1 MQMHRKGPDV
11 LKPVPFYFL
20 RHGETDWNARSII
33 QGQTDTPLNENGL
46 RQAAYAA
53 PHVAAL
59 PLTTIVSST
68 LQRAR
73 RTAEIVNERCN
84 LPLISLP
91 ELMECHL
98 GDIQGQSSNG
108 AWRAEWT
115 AGGPMPGGETYAA
128 YCARVVRGM
137 AAALE
142 YPGPVLIVGHGG
154 NFWGLETHG
163 LIAPGTRVPNCA
175 LFRLDPPV
183 DSPFWKV
190 TLLAA
195 APGESLAIGEAPAP

>member
-1 MQMHRKGPDV
+1 M

-20 RHGETDWNARSII
+20 RHGETDWNRRSII
-33 QGQTDTPLNENGL
+33 QGQTDTPLNDTGL
-46 RQAAYAA
+46 SQAKYIAA
-53 PHVAAL
+53 HVAVL
-59 PLTTIVSST
+59 PLTTICSSS
-68 LQRAR
+68 LSRAQA
-73 RTAEIVNERCN
+73 TAAIVNQSRG
-84 LPLISLP
+84 LPVISLP

-98 GDIQGQSSNG
+98 GEIQGQPSNG
-108 AWRAEWT
+108 AWRGEWI

-128 YCARVVRGM
+128 FCARVVRGF
-137 AAALE
+137 AAALLH
-142 YPGPVLIVGHGG
+142 PGPVLIVGHGG

-175 LFRLDPPV
+175 LFRFDPPS
-183 DSPFWKV
+183 DSPFWTV